1 MKQKYSAWFLTGLLL
16 AALPSVAARAE
27 ISELL
32 QGLPSKYCSAE
43 DGRRPVVKSQGGYGT
58 CWALAATSA
67 LEASLLP
74 KTHVI
79 FSADHMALNNA
90 FSVTLNDG
98 GDYRMAMA
106 YLAGWQGPVPEEADA
121 YGDAYSPDGLLPAV
135 HVQEMRL
142 YEDASREKLK
152 KAIQTYGAVQTS
164 LYMSRA
170 TTAEDQPYY
179 NAYFSAYEYP
189 TAEDPSH
196 DVILVGW
203 DDTVSRFLFR
213 DIPEEDGAWVCQNS
227 WGGSFGNDGLF
238 YVSYADA
245 TIAGQAIAYTRME
258 PTDNYDRIY
267 QTDPCGWQGSLGYG
281 KEMCW
286 FANRYEAEEAELLAA
301 VGFYATGTDT
311 TYEIYFQPD
320 GSNSREERT
329 LLQAGSVQDAGYYTV
344 DLEKV
349 IALSKGEAF
358 YVMVKIRTPGSR
370 FPVAAEYHSDAHTA
384 TVTTDGKYG
393 YLSSDG
399 ESWIHTEKTFGAN
412 ICLKAYTSTAY
423 KN

>member
-1 MKQKYSAWFLTGLLL
+1 
-16 AALPSVAARAE
+16 
-27 ISELL
+27 
-32 QGLPSKYCSAE
+32 
-43 DGRRPVVKSQGGYGT
+43 
-58 CWALAATSA
+58 
-67 LEASLLP
+67 
-74 KTHVI
+74 
-79 FSADHMALNNA
+79 
-90 FSVTLNDG
+90 
-98 GDYRMAMA
+98 MAMA
-106 YLAGWQGPVPEEADA
+106 YLAGWQGPVSEEADA

-142 YEDASREKLK
+142 YEDAPREKLK

-170 TTAEDQPYY
+170 TTAEDQLYY

-203 DDTVSRFLFR
+203 DDTISRFLFR
-213 DIPEEDGAWVCQNS
+213 DVPEEDGAWVCQNS
-227 WGGSFGNDGLF
+227 WGSSFGEDGLF

-286 FANRYEAEEAELLAA
+286 FANRYEAEEAEFLAA
-301 VGFYATGTDT
+301 VGFYATGEDT
-311 TYEIYFQPD
+311 AYEIYFQPD
-320 GSNSREERT
+320 GSNGRAERT
-329 LLQAGSVQDAGYYTV
+329 LLQVGSVQEAGYYTV
-344 DLEKV
+344 DLEKA

-412 ICLKAYTSTAY
+412 ICLKAYTKLSL
-423 KN
+423 

>member
-32 QGLPSKYCSAE
+32 QELPSKYCSAE

-79 FSADHMALNNA
+79 FSADHMALKNA

-98 GDYRMAMA
+98 GDYRMTMA
-106 YLAGWQGPVPEEADA
+106 YLAGWQGPVSEEADA

-142 YEDASREKLK
+142 YEDAPREKLK
-152 KAIQTYGAVQTS
+152 KAIRTYGAVQTS

-203 DDTVSRFLFR
+203 DDTISRFLFR
-213 DIPEEDGAWVCQNS
+213 DVPEEDGAWVCQNS
-227 WGGSFGNDGLF
+227 WGSSFGEDGLF

-281 KEMCW
+281 KEICW

-301 VGFYATGTDT
+301 VGFYATGGDT
-311 TYEIYFQPD
+311 AYEIYFQPD
-320 GSNSREERT
+320 GSNGRAERT
-329 LLQAGSVQDAGYYTV
+329 LLQVGSVQEAGYYTV
-344 DLEKV
+344 DLEKA

-412 ICLKAYTSTAY
+412 ICLKAYTKLSL
-423 KN
+423 

>member
-1 MKQKYSAWFLTGLLL
+1 M
-16 AALPSVAARAE
+16 
-27 ISELL
+27 
-32 QGLPSKYCSAE
+32 
-43 DGRRPVVKSQGGYGT
+43 
-58 CWALAATSA
+58 
-67 LEASLLP
+67 
-74 KTHVI
+74 
-79 FSADHMALNNA
+79 
-90 FSVTLNDG
+90 
-98 GDYRMAMA
+98 
-106 YLAGWQGPVPEEADA
+106 
-121 YGDAYSPDGLLPAV
+121 
-135 HVQEMRL
+135 
-142 YEDASREKLK
+142 
-152 KAIQTYGAVQTS
+152 
-164 LYMSRA
+164 
-170 TTAEDQPYY
+170 
-179 NAYFSAYEYP
+179 
-189 TAEDPSH
+189 
-196 DVILVGW
+196 
-203 DDTVSRFLFR
+203 
-213 DIPEEDGAWVCQNS
+213 CQNS

-245 TIAGQAIAYTRME
+245 TIAGQAIAYTRIE

-320 GSNSREERT
+320 GSNGREERT
-329 LLQAGSVQDAGYYTV
+329 LLQAGSVQEAGYYTV
-344 DLEKV
+344 DLEKA

-358 YVMVKIRTPGSR
+358 YVMVKIRTPRSR

-412 ICLKAYTSTAY
+412 ICLKAYTRM
-423 KN
+423 